1 MLEVIDLNETH
12 LHCLLNPISNPPRK
26 SCKNS
31 NILFSYRASK
41 WEASLSRFQPS
52 CGCKWAWNYMH
63 RTSIRFYWV
72 IL

>member
-12 LHCLLNPISNPPRK
+12 LHCLLNPISNPPQK

-52 CGCKWAWNYMH
+52 CGCK
-63 RTSIRFYWV
+63 
-72 IL
+72 